1 MKTLRVLQWKYDIW
15 KQLKESQCKRTVKKW
30 ELIIDRVY
38 YRFRNLKKLNAW
50 FDKEKLQDYGD
61 YVAFKSHKLTEEVSQ
76 PMSPLSNQEKD
87 PSTSILNNRS
97 RTGTSDDEE
106 QKEEDFETKI
116 QGCRRK
122 LKALIKAVENEEEE
136 LDRLREE
143 ERQFLLQLARQRH

>member
-1 MKTLRVLQWKYDIW
+1 
-15 KQLKESQCKRTVKKW
+15 
-30 ELIIDRVY
+30 
-38 YRFRNLKKLNAW
+38 
-50 FDKEKLQDYGD
+50 
-61 YVAFKSHKLTEEVSQ
+61 
-76 PMSPLSNQEKD
+76 MSPLSNQEKD

-106 QKEEDFETKI
+106 QKEDFETKI

>member
-1 MKTLRVLQWKYDIW
+1 
-15 KQLKESQCKRTVKKW
+15 
-30 ELIIDRVY
+30 
-38 YRFRNLKKLNAW
+38 
-50 FDKEKLQDYGD
+50 
-61 YVAFKSHKLTEEVSQ
+61 
-76 PMSPLSNQEKD
+76 MSPLSNQEKD